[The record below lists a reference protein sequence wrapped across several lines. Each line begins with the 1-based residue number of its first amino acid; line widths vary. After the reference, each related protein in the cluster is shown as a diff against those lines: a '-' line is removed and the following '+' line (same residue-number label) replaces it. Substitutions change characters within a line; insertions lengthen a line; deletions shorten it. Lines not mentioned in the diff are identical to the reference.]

1 MMKDIT
7 SAMLSVQ
14 KVSNIYFIVFLLA
27 TAISV
32 WQESMLAALLSLTFL
47 ITAIGLRLHAHLS
60 KVRAS
65 AETLTVFVKPLG
77 LALLMLTVYQTLSLA
92 PAVFEWPVLEHP
104 LPPDALE
111 KTITL
116 FLFGVSL
123 FWVGFSLNFGEVL
136 ANALASQVRLENQ
149 VNHQAVIRVA
159 KRGLLIGLILY
170 VTTVVIAGYSSPLAA
185 LLDMNEFRRKALSLG
200 VTSATAVLM
209 FLCFAVPKA
218 MLLMQLADKKQTF
231 SSAEKRFWFFFVA
244 IEIAVSFTFGIRGV
258 FVSTMILLGVA
269 WYYRRRQVS
278 LGAVM
283 LGGLAAVAVVT
294 ALGTLRDYLSLSEAE
309 KNALETLQSKLDES
323 SWMII
328 ITTPLKRLDAL
339 QRFGEIIEGFSY
351 NFSEEDLLWGKGIAG
366 DLLLYVPRTLLPF
379 EKPYT
384 TAYYFMEMF
393 YPSAVG
399 IFSFELSLFGEAF
412 LNFGVWG
419 MMVSAVLSGVA
430 IRTLNEL
437 FSEERLQTSDGIRF
451 WYFWLFLLPFN
462 LFNQGLFAA
471 AMPLLLNVAAGG
483 VALYLVQRFRALVPS
498 QPLAS

>member
-1 MMKDIT
+1 MQR
-7 SAMLSVQ
+7 A
-14 KVSNIYFIVFLLA
+14 SNIYFLVFVLA
-27 TAISV
+27 IAVSV
-32 WQESMLAALLSLTFL
+32 WQESVHAALLSLTFL
-47 ITAIGLRLHAHLS
+47 ITAVGLKLHAHLS
-60 KVRAS
+60 AS
-65 AETLTVFVKPLG
+65 RRTVETITIFVKPLG
-77 LALLMLTVYQTLSLA
+77 LALLILTGYQTLSLA
-92 PAVFEWPVLEHP
+92 PAIFEWSVLEHP

-123 FWVGFSLNFGEVL
+123 FWVGFSLNLGEVL
-136 ANALASQVRLENQ
+136 ANALVAQMRRDRSVSRQS
-149 VNHQAVIRVA
+149 VIMFA
-159 KRGLLIGLILY
+159 KRSLLVGLVLY
-170 VTTVVIAGYSSPLAA
+170 VATVVVAGYSNPIAA
-185 LLDMNEFRRKALSLG
+185 LLDMSEFRRKALSLG
-200 VTSATAVLM
+200 ATSAIAVLM
-209 FLCFAVPKA
+209 FLCLAVPKS
-218 MLLMQLADKKQTF
+218 MMLMQLADKKQTF

-366 DLLLYVPRTLLPF
+366 DILLYVPRAMLPF
-379 EKPYT
+379 EKPYS

-393 YPSAVG
+393 YSSIVG

-412 LNFGVWG
+412 LNFGTWG
-419 MMVSAVLSGVA
+419 VLVSAILAGIV
-430 IRTLNEL
+430 IRALHEL
-437 FSEERLQTSDGIRF
+437 FSEERLQTSEGMRF
-451 WYFWLFLLPFN
+451 WYFWLFLQPFY

-471 AMPLLLNVAAGG
+471 AMPLLLNVAVG
-483 VALYLVQRFRALVPS
+483 YLAWHIVQRISASALS
-498 QPLAS
+498 QLLAP